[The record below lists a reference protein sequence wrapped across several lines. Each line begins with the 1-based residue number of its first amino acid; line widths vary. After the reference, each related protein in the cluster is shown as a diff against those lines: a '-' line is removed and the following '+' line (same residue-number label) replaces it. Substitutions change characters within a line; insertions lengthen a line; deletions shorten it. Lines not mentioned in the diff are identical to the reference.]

1 MTAADVSALPLSL
14 QSNPRLGDWLRI
26 LPTGIVEVRSGKVEL
41 GQGVLTALAQV
52 VAEELDIDVSR
63 VRMIGAQTGRSP
75 DEGYTAAS
83 MSIQQSGAALRMVAA
98 ETRARYVGVA
108 ADRLGVTENTL
119 DIADGTIVAAGGR
132 STSYWELAD
141 DALLDRKVTGTCEPK
156 EPASY
161 SVVGTSAPRIDLP
174 ELGVGTPRF
183 VHDLSFDG
191 MLYGR
196 VVRPPSRRAV
206 LTAVDTTSVRGT
218 GGIVAVVRDGDF
230 LGVIAEREELAVHAA
245 ELLGTHTI
253 WAEHPSLPDEDDLAT
268 FLTTAPADT
277 TILAQTGHGDA
288 RGSSHAAASHEAVFH
303 RPYLAH
309 AAMGPSCAVAHFT
322 TGDRPLLQVWTHS
335 QGVYVLRR
343 ELARALDMDE
353 DRITAHHVKGPGC
366 YGHNGADDAAM
377 DAVMMAQAVPGRHV
391 QVVWSRA
398 DEMTW
403 APFGPAAVVRVAA
416 DVDVRGD
423 VLTWRHEIWGSSHNT
438 RPGFIAGVGLLAAS
452 HRQGGQEIVAGPEA
466 PLEHGGTAGRNSVPG
481 YAFPA
486 YQVVNHQI
494 VTMPLRTSA
503 MRALGAFVN
512 VFAIES
518 FMDELAA
525 AAGRDPLEYRL
536 GQLRDPRARAVL
548 EAAAHG
554 FGWDTWSPTDSV
566 GRGIGYA
573 RYKNSSAYCA
583 VVAEVEAIAEVRVR
597 RLVIVV
603 DAGLVINPD
612 GAANQIE
619 GGAIQATSWALKER
633 VRFDRST
640 VTSDTWESY
649 PILRFSEVP
658 RVAVELM
665 PGATHPSLGVGETSQ
680 GPTVAAIANALYDAL
695 GVRVRTLPLTE
706 EQILAAMPD

>member
-1 MTAADVSALPLSL
+1 MTGPDVGALSLSL

-26 LPTGIVEVRSGKVEL
+26 LPSGIVEVRSGKVEL

-52 VAEELDIDVSR
+52 VAEELDIDVAR
-63 VRMIGAQTGRSP
+63 VRMIGAETGRSP
-75 DEGYTAAS
+75 NEGYTAAS

-108 ADRLGVTENTL
+108 ADRLGVADTAV
-119 DIADGTIVAAGGR
+119 DISDGTFTAAGGR

-156 EPASY
+156 ESGSY
-161 SVVGTSAPRIDLP
+161 TVVGTSVPRIDLP
-174 ELGVGTPRF
+174 GLGVGTPRF

-191 MLYGR
+191 MRYGR
-196 VVRPPSRRAV
+196 VVRPPSRGAV
-206 LTAVDTTSVRGT
+206 LTAVDTASMSSTD
-218 GGIVAVVRDGDF
+218 GIVAVVRDGDF
-230 LGVIAEREELAVHAA
+230 LGIVAEREELAVHAA
-245 ELLGTHTI
+245 ELLRTHAT
-253 WAEHPSLPDEDDLAT
+253 WAEHPTLPDEDDLVT
-268 FLTTAPADT
+268 FLTTVPADT
-277 TILAQTGHGDA
+277 TVLAQVGNDA
-288 RGSSHAAASHEAVFH
+288 PQAPAAASHEAVFH

-309 AAMGPSCAVAHFT
+309 AAMGPSSAVAHFT
-322 TGDRPLLQVWTHS
+322 VGDHPLVQVWTHS

-343 ELARALDMDE
+343 ELARALGMDE
-353 DRITAHHVKGPGC
+353 DRITVHHVKGPGC

-377 DAVMMAQAVPGRHV
+377 DAVLLAQAVPGCHV

-416 DVDVRGD
+416 DVDARGD
-423 VLTWRHEIWGSSHNT
+423 VLAWRHEIWGSSHNS
-438 RPGFIAGVGLLAAS
+438 RPGFIPGIGLLAAS
-452 HRQGGQEIVAGPEA
+452 HREGGQEIVAGPEA

-486 YQVVNHQI
+486 HHVVNHQI
-494 VTMPLRTSA
+494 KAMPLRTSA

-518 FMDELAA
+518 FMDELAE
-525 AAGRDPLEYRL
+525 AAGRNPLEYRL
-536 GQLRDPRARAVL
+536 SQLRDPRARAVI

-554 FGWDTWSPTDSV
+554 FGWDTWSPADSL

-583 VVAEVEAIAEVRVR
+583 VVAEVEAIADVRVR
-597 RLVIVV
+597 RLAIAV

-612 GAANQIE
+612 GAVNQIE

-633 VRFDRST
+633 VRFDEST

-665 PGATHPSLGVGETSQ
+665 PDAGHPSLGVGETAQ
-680 GPTVAAIANALYDAL
+680 GPTVAAIANALCDAL
-695 GVRVRTLPLTE
+695 SVRVRTLPLTQ
-706 EQILAAMPD
+706 EQIVAAMPD

>member
-1 MTAADVSALPLSL
+1 MTTPDGGELPVSLRA
-14 QSNPRLGDWLRI
+14 NPRLGDWLRI
-26 LPTGIVEVRSGKVEL
+26 VPTGLVEVRSGKVEL

-52 VAEELDIDVSR
+52 VAEELDIDIAR
-63 VRMIGAQTGRSP
+63 VRMIGAETGPSP

-98 ETRARYVGVA
+98 ETRALYVGVA
-108 ADRLGVTENTL
+108 AGRLGVAPGAVSIE
-119 DIADGTIVAAGGR
+119 DGTITVGGLA
-132 STSYWELAD
+132 TSYWELAD
-141 DALLDRKVTGTCEPK
+141 DDLLDRAATGTGATKHPG
-156 EPASY
+156 SY
-161 SVVGTSAPRIDLP
+161 TVVGTSVPRIDLP
-174 ELGVGTPRF
+174 ELVVGAPRF
-183 VHDLSFDG
+183 VHDLVFDG
-191 MLYGR
+191 MLFGR
-196 VVRPPSRRAV
+196 VVRPPSRGAV
-206 LTAVDTTSVRGT
+206 LTGVDMSSTSSVK
-218 GGIVAVVRDGDF
+218 GIVVRDGNF

-245 ELLGTHTI
+245 ELLRAHTT
-253 WAEHPSLPDEDDLAT
+253 WDEQQTLPDEDDLPS

-277 TILAQTGHGDA
+277 TVLAQVGNGDPQIP
-288 RGSSHAAASHEAVFH
+288 AAASHEAVFH

-309 AAMGPSCAVAHFT
+309 AAMGPSSAVAHFT
-322 TGDRPLLQVWTHS
+322 DGDHPHLRVWTHS

-343 ELARALDMDE
+343 ELARALDMGE
-353 DRITAHHVKGPGC
+353 DRITVHHVKGPGC

-377 DAVMMAQAVPGRHV
+377 DAVLMAQAVPGRHV

-398 DEMTW
+398 DELTW

-416 DVDVRGD
+416 DVDHRGD
-423 VLTWRHEIWGSSHNT
+423 VLAWRHEIWGSSHNS
-438 RPGFIAGVGLLAAS
+438 RPGFIPGIGLLAAS
-452 HRQGGQEIVAGPEA
+452 HRHGGQEIVAGPEA

-486 YQVVNHQI
+486 YRVINHQLLR
-494 VTMPLRTSA
+494 MPLRTSA

-518 FMDELAA
+518 FMDELAE

-536 GQLRDPRARAVL
+536 TQLRDPRARAVIHT
-548 EAAAHG
+548 AADR
-554 FGWDTWSPTDSV
+554 FGWDTWSPADSL

-583 VVAEVEAIAEVRVR
+583 VVAEVEAVAEVRVR
-597 RLVIVV
+597 RLVIAV
-603 DAGLVINPD
+603 DAGVVINPD
-612 GAANQIE
+612 GAVNQIE

-633 VRFDRST
+633 VRFDGSS

-658 RVAVELM
+658 RVEVELM
-665 PGATHPSLGVGETSQ
+665 PAADHPSLGVGETSQ

-695 GVRVRTLPLTE
+695 GVRVRALPLTQ
-706 EQILAAMPD
+706 EQIVVAMPD

>member
-1 MTAADVSALPLSL
+1 MTASDIGTLPVSL

-26 LPTGIVEVRSGKVEL
+26 LPTGLVEVRSGKVEL

-52 VAEELDIDVSR
+52 VAEELDVDVAR
-63 VRMIGAQTGRSP
+63 VRMIGVETGRSP

-98 ETRARYVGVA
+98 EARARYIAVA
-108 ADRLGVTENTL
+108 ADRWGVAENAV
-119 DIADGTIVAAGGR
+119 DIADGAIVAAGGR

-141 DALLDRKVTGTCEPK
+141 DALLDRTVTGTCEPK
-156 EPASY
+156 EPGSY
-161 SVVGTSAPRIDLP
+161 TVVGTSVPRIDLP
-174 ELGVGTPRF
+174 ALGVGTPRF

-196 VVRPPSRRAV
+196 VVRPPSRGAA
-206 LTAVDTTSVRGT
+206 LAAVDTAAVSGT
-218 GGIVAVVRDGDF
+218 DGIAAVIRDGDF
-230 LGVIAEREELAVHAA
+230 LAVVAEREELAVHTA
-245 ELLGTHTI
+245 EVLRTHAT
-253 WAEHPSLPDEDDLAT
+253 WDEHPTLPDEDHLAT

-277 TILAQTGHGDA
+277 TVLAEVGHDDPQ
-288 RGSSHAAASHEAVFH
+288 SPVAASHEAVYH

-309 AAMGPSCAVAHFT
+309 AAMGPSCAVAHFSA
-322 TGDRPLLQVWTHS
+322 GDHPLLQVWTHS

-343 ELARALDMDE
+343 ELARALGMDE
-353 DRITAHHVKGPGC
+353 ARITVHHVKGPGC

-377 DAVMMAQAVPGRHV
+377 DAVLMAQAVPERHV

-398 DEMTW
+398 DELTW
-403 APFGPAAVVRVAA
+403 APFGPAAVVRVEA
-416 DVDVRGD
+416 DVDTHGD
-423 VLTWRHEIWGSSHNT
+423 VFAWRHEIWGSSHNT
-438 RPGFIAGVGLLAAS
+438 RPGFIPGIGLLAAS
-452 HRQGGQEIVAGPEA
+452 HRQGGQQIIAGPEA

-486 YQVVNHQI
+486 LRVVNHQI
-494 VTMPLRTSA
+494 SAMPLRTSA

-536 GQLRDPRARAVL
+536 SQLRDPRARAVI

-554 FGWDTWSPTDSV
+554 FGWETWSPTDSV

-583 VVAEVEAIAEVRVR
+583 VLAEVEAIAEVRVR
-597 RLVIVV
+597 RLVIAV
-603 DAGLVINPD
+603 DAGLVITPD
-612 GAANQIE
+612 GAVNQIE

-633 VRFDRST
+633 VRFDRAT

-658 RVAVELM
+658 RVVVELM
-665 PGATHPSLGVGETSQ
+665 PGADHPSLGVGETSQ

-706 EQILAAMPD
+706 EHIVAAIPD

>member
-1 MTAADVSALPLSL
+1 MTASDIRALPTSL
-14 QSNPRLGDWLRI
+14 RSNPRLGDWLRI
-26 LPTGIVEVRSGKVEL
+26 LPAGVVEVRSGKVEL

-52 VAEELDIDVSR
+52 VAEELDIEVAR

-98 ETRARYVGVA
+98 ETRARYIAVA
-108 ADRLGVTENTL
+108 ADRWGIAEEAV
-119 DIADGTIVAAGGR
+119 DIAGGAIVAADGR

-141 DALLDRKVTGTCEPK
+141 DTLLDRKVTGTCEPK
-156 EPASY
+156 EPSSY
-161 SVVGTSAPRIDLP
+161 TLVGTSVPRIDLP
-174 ELGVGTPRF
+174 ALGVGTPRF

-196 VVRPPSRRAV
+196 VVRPPSRGAV
-206 LTAVDTTSVRGT
+206 LAGVDTTAVTGT
-218 GGIVAVVRDGDF
+218 GGIVAVIRDGDF
-230 LGVIAEREELAVHAA
+230 LGIVAEREELAVHAA
-245 ELLGTHTI
+245 EVLRTHAT
-253 WAEHPSLPDEDDLAT
+253 WDEHPTLPDEDQLAT

-277 TILAQTGHGDA
+277 TVLAEEGNIAPGTT
-288 RGSSHAAASHEAVFH
+288 AAASHEAVFH

-322 TGDRPLLQVWTHS
+322 AGDHPTLQVWTHS

-353 DRITAHHVKGPGC
+353 ARITVHHVKGPGC

-377 DAVMMAQAVPGRHV
+377 DAVMMAQAVPERHV

-398 DEMTW
+398 DELTW

-416 DVDVRGD
+416 DVDTRGD
-423 VLTWRHEIWGSSHNT
+423 VLSWRHEIWGSSHNT
-438 RPGFIAGVGLLAAS
+438 RPGFVPGIGLLAAS

-486 YQVVNHQI
+486 YRVVNHQI
-494 VTMPLRTSA
+494 STMPLRTSA

-518 FMDELAA
+518 VMDDLAA
-525 AAGRDPLEYRL
+525 AAGRDPVEYRL
-536 GQLRDPRARAVL
+536 SQLRDSRARAVI
-548 EAAAHG
+548 EAAAQA

-583 VVAEVEAIAEVRVR
+583 VLAEVEAIAEVRVR
-597 RLVIVV
+597 RLVIAV

-612 GAANQIE
+612 GAINQIE

-633 VRFDRST
+633 VRFDRAS

-665 PGATHPSLGVGETSQ
+665 PGAGHPSLGVGETSQ
-680 GPTVAAIANALYDAL
+680 GPTAAAIANALYDAL

-706 EQILAAMPD
+706 EHIVAAMPD